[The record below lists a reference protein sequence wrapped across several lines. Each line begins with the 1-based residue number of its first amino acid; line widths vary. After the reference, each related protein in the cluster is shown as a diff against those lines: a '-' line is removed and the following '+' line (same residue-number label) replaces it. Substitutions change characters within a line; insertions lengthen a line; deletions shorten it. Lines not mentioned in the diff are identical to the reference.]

1 MTDINCHSEM
11 SNFHK
16 LEVTLSKQQ
25 QDEMR
30 IRRNAGRTRLESGLN
45 FHKHPQPREIHSQGS
60 YQMRTMT
67 QDADN
72 DYDIDDGVY
81 FDDED
86 LTDNNGNPLTPLATR
101 ERVCE
106 ALKWDGRFKQEA
118 TVKHNCVRQEYQKGY
133 HIDVPSYRIMT
144 TEDDDGN
151 DILYYELA
159 SGDEWVKSDA
169 RAVTRWYNGLVG
181 ELNAGESDG
190 IQMRRLTK
198 LTKKF
203 ARRNDW
209 KKQTTSGIC
218 ITKLVVDHFIFSTD
232 RDDKALRE
240 TWKGIKKALD
250 TSTEINHPVLDNANL
265 AKAGDPEVIF
275 FHDCLTEALVTL
287 ESLDHANCT
296 RQQAREAWDKV
307 FDTSFFTD
315 LPNNDTSKKSEGLAF
330 VVTSTETARRNDGGG
345 RFG

>member
-11 SNFHK
+11 SNFHE

-30 IRRNAGRTRLESGLN
+30 NRRNAGRTRLESGLN
-45 FHKHPQPREIHSQGS
+45 DHKHPQPREIHSQGS

-106 ALKWDGRFKQEA
+106 ALKGDGRLKHEA
-118 TVKHNCVRQEYQKGY
+118 TVKRNCVRQEYPQGY
-133 HIDVPSYRIMT
+133 HIDVPSYRIVT

-159 SGDEWVKSDA
+159 SGDEWVKMDA

-181 ELNAGESDG
+181 ELNAGEAAC
-190 IQMRRLTK
+190 
-198 LTKKF
+198 
-203 ARRNDW
+203 ARMP
-209 KKQTTSGIC
+209 I
-218 ITKLVVDHFIFSTD
+218 LVKRFLS
-232 RDDKALRE
+232 KYGA
-240 TWKGIKKALD
+240 
-250 TSTEINHPVLDNANL
+250 
-265 AKAGDPEVIF
+265 
-275 FHDCLTEALVTL
+275 
-287 ESLDHANCT
+287 T
-296 RQQAREAWDKV
+296 RPTCKTPPCRWYY
-307 FDTSFFTD
+307 SR
-315 LPNNDTSKKSEGLAF
+315 P
-330 VVTSTETARRNDGGG
+330 RCCRNDGRHKSRPFDKPANSVVGYW
-345 RFG
+345 R